1 MGVVVSARMTGD
13 TVVPAAVTHDAGRDG
28 RLRRAVPLALPAER
42 GVDVKVGVLVVAYNA
57 ESTLARVLDRIPDAT
72 QLQLAE
78 VLVHDDHSTD
88 DTHGVAQEYHGSN
101 PRFHLTVVRH
111 PQNLGYGGNQKAG
124 YTYAINHG
132 WDVVVL
138 LHGDGQYAP
147 EIMGEIIDPI
157 VNGDAD
163 AVFGSRM
170 MHRGEALK
178 GGMPMYKYV
187 GNRILTTTQNSL
199 TGLRLS
205 EWHSGYRAYRVSAL
219 AQLPFVSNSDAF
231 DFDTEII
238 LQLADARM
246 KIVEVPIPTYYGDEI
261 CHVNGLRYAKD
272 VVVDTVRHRLGR
284 SGFGSGNLGHVAEP
298 YAFKPSP
305 YSSHGRILQ
314 MLADRP
320 AMRILDVGC
329 GPGWL
334 AKALTD
340 AGHTVVGVDLAE
352 ADGVSSRMSH
362 FVQANL
368 DDGIPEDVGGDF
380 DLVLAADII
389 EHLADPARLLSAM
402 AARVRPQGSVIASVP
417 NISHWYP
424 RFRIASGRFDYDQRG
439 VLDAT
444 HLRFFT
450 RRRFLRVAGE
460 AGLEP
465 IAFRHTGLP
474 LDALGLSGSQAVT
487 GTIGRADRL
496 LVAAWPTMFAYQ
508 FVYEFTPWRGGALR
522 SDLPA

>member
-1 MGVVVSARMTGD
+1 M
-13 TVVPAAVTHDAGRDG
+13 
-28 RLRRAVPLALPAER
+28 
-42 GVDVKVGVLVVAYNA
+42 KVGVLVVAYNA

-88 DTHGVAQEYHGSN
+88 GTHGVAQEYVSRETGGTH

-111 PQNLGYGGNQKAG
+111 PENLGYGGNQKAG

-147 EIMGEIIDPI
+147 EIMGDIIDPI

-170 MHRGEALK
+170 MHRGEARK

-187 GNRILTTTQNSL
+187 GNRILTTTQNAL
-199 TGLRLS
+199 TGLSLS

-219 AQLPFVSNSDAF
+219 AQLPFVGNSDAF

-238 LQLADARM
+238 LQLADAKM

-261 CHVNGLRYAKD
+261 CHVNGLEYAKD
-272 VVVDTVRHRLGR
+272 VMVDTVRYRLGR
-284 SGFGSGNLGHVAEP
+284 SGFGSGHLGHVAEP

-314 MLADRP
+314 MVEGRP
-320 AMRILDVGC
+320 PLRILDVGC

-340 AGHTVVGVDLAE
+340 AGHTVVGVDIAE
-352 ADGVSSRMSH
+352 ADGVHDRMSS
-362 FVQANL
+362 FVSADL
-368 DDGIPEDVGGDF
+368 SEGIPEEVGGDF

-389 EHLADPARLLSAM
+389 EHLPDPARLLGAM
-402 AARVRPQGSVIASVP
+402 AARVRSQGSIIASVP

-424 RFRIASGRFDYDQRG
+424 RFRITAGRFDYDQRG

-450 RRRFLRVAGE
+450 RRRFLRVAEE
-460 AGLEP
+460 AGMEHV
-465 IAFRHTGLP
+465 AFRHTGLP
-474 LDALGLSGSQAVT
+474 LDALGLSSSKVVT
-487 GTIGRADRL
+487 ATIGRADRL
-496 LVAAWPTMFAYQ
+496 LVSMWPTMFAYQ
-508 FVYEFTPWRGGALR
+508 FVYEFSPWRGGALR
-522 SDLPA
+522 NDLPA